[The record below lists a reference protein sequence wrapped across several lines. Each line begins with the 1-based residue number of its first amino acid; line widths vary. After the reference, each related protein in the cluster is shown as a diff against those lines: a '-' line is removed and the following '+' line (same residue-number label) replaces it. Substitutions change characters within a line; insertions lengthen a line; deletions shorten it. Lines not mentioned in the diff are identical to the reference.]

1 MKHELSMER
10 IILSS
15 QFEVYKHTQ
24 KEKYVDVP
32 VISELELAF
41 YKIPWQ
47 TGYINQILDTGS
59 QD

>member
-1 MKHELSMER
+1 MER